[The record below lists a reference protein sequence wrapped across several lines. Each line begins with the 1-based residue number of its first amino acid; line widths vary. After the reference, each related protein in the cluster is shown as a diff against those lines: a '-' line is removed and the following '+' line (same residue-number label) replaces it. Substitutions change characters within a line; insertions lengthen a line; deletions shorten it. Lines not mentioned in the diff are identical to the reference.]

1 MAGVDYSE
9 DIDEVLS
16 FNTGDTRQCYTI
28 NITADEQCEFV
39 ECESEFFNSQV
50 QTSNPRV
57 NLVSPIARVVINDL
71 MELNCSTFLHA
82 QCIVHTAM
90 AYLQITNITCVLS
103 GDVFRESG
111 CTLSGEMDQGQKQAA
126 DNTLLFIYIFG
137 PLVVALITTVIIVI
151 LLITIAYKWRKRRH
165 HDMSP

>member
-1 MAGVDYSE
+1 VAGVDYSE
-9 DIDEVLS
+9 DVDEVLS
-16 FNTGDTRQCYTI
+16 FNVGDTRQCYTI

-71 MELNCSTFLHA
+71 MELNCSTCLHA

-90 AYLQITNITCVLS
+90 TYLQITNITCVLS

-111 CTLSGEMDQGQKQAA
+111 CTLSGEDQGQKQAS
-126 DNTLLFIYIFG
+126 DTTLLFIYIFG
-137 PLVVALITTVIIVI
+137 PLAVALITTVLIVI
-151 LLITIAYKWRKRRH
+151 LLITIVYKWRKRRH